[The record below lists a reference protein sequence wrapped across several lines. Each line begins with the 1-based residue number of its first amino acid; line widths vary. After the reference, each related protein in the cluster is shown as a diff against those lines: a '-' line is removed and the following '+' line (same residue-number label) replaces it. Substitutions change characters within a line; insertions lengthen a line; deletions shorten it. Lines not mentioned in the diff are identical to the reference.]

1 MVLVGEVWQNKRL
14 RFMSLAL
21 VSTLTLAACAS
32 SESPNNL
39 GTGNGGQPS
48 GSTRAVGGGGNSA
61 NDILADEILASA
73 RKVVWE
79 KRNFSGSGFIYDRN
93 TRLLWATGLNEAR
106 TFPEAK
112 SWISRLSIDGLG
124 GWRMPTLA
132 EAHRSP
138 LFPTRAPCNRGS
150 YSNEVYVGPGWSST
164 LFEYEKNKA
173 LMISY
178 STGGVC
184 ARHDE
189 WTEDFD
195 KRAMVYAVRD
205 MDDIQRLL
213 VDKTA
218 SVESQLLGVARIL
231 LRSRLEYSKATLSP
245 PQEAPRVTAKTLK
258 KGEFEVSAEFEKR
271 QKQEQARADAE
282 NARQAAASEQ
292 AMRDFQQRQAA
303 ENQKEA
309 AWQAALKTPDTRQ
322 RLAEQALSD
331 AFNLVLG
338 SPLLRDA
345 QYNTDKGRFDAVLSS
360 SRDSILAGQ
369 QARVVDTSDGSLMKK
384 KSSQQTVAA
393 SSAKPLA
400 AQNWHMNLAIPVPLK
415 EAQSYKA
422 RLLDTRLIPRI
433 TFDWNAQQKQLSFAG
448 YEMLTNEVKQQ
459 REFANARQINSIEA
473 YQEFIQRHPKAP
485 QVSQAQQQIRLIQER
500 QEKERREQ
508 QARAQAEAKA
518 QQERAAAETAAAR
531 QRERLGCDNFYPG
544 KLGKINGS
552 VFWIGTVDGYVV
564 RYVNKERQL
573 VTIQGAG
580 GSGAL
585 KDGQMHEMS
594 CSDLIS
600 ATRW

>member
-1 MVLVGEVWQNKRL
+1 MVVEKIRQNKRL
-14 RFMSLAL
+14 RLMTLAL
-21 VSTLTLAACAS
+21 ASALTLAGCAS
-32 SESPNNL
+32 SESPNR
-39 GTGNGGQPS
+39 GGAGNENQTSASDRAMGS
-48 GSTRAVGGGGNSA
+48 GDNA
-61 NDILADEILASA
+61 NDALANEVLASA

-79 KRNFSGSGFIYDRN
+79 KRNFSGYGFIYDSS

-106 TFPEAK
+106 TFSGAK
-112 SWISRLSIDGLG
+112 SWIGNLSIDGLG

-138 LFPTRAPCNRGS
+138 LFPARAPCNRGS
-150 YSNEVYVGPGWSST
+150 YSNEVYIGPGWSST

-205 MDDIQRLL
+205 MDEIQRLL
-213 VDKTA
+213 VDAGA
-218 SVESQLLGVARIL
+218 SVESQLAGVARIL
-231 LRSRLEYSKATLSP
+231 LRGRLEYSKTTLSA
-245 PQEAPRVTAKTLK
+245 PQEPPRLTAKTLK
-258 KGEFEVSAEFEKR
+258 KGEFEVSADFDKR
-271 QKQEQARADAE
+271 QKQEQARVDAE
-282 NARQAAASEQ
+282 NTRQAAAYEQ
-292 AMRDFQQRQAA
+292 AMRDFKQRQAA
-303 ENQKEA
+303 ETQKEA
-309 AWQAALKTPDTRQ
+309 AWQAMLKTPETRQ

-345 QYNTDKGRFDAVLSS
+345 QYNTDKGTFDAVLSS

-369 QARVVDTSDGSLMKK
+369 QDRVVDTSGDSLMKK
-384 KSSQQTVAA
+384 KSSQQTVVA
-393 SSAKPLA
+393 SKAKPLA
-400 AQNWHMNLAIPVPLK
+400 AQNWRMNLAIPVPLK
-415 EAQSYKA
+415 EAQGYKA

-448 YEMLTNEVKQQ
+448 YEMMTNEVKQQ
-459 REFANARQINSIEA
+459 REFASARQINSIEA

-485 QVSQAQQQIRLIQER
+485 QVSQAQQQIRQIQER
-500 QEKERREQ
+500 QEKERREE
-508 QARAQAEAKA
+508 QARAQAAAKA
-518 QQERAAAETAAAR
+518 QQERAAAEAAAAR

-544 KLGKINGS
+544 KVGKVNGS
-552 VFWIGTVDGYVV
+552 VFWIETVDGYVV
-564 RYVNKERQL
+564 RYVNKERQM

-594 CSDLIS
+594 CGALIS